1 MIEKGFIGLSDLM
14 KWSMVLPSDVNDKII
29 KAQSLSLKQYNL
41 TVRYLAEKSVLKR
54 FIITLKLLRIENKLK
69 ALANGR

>member
-29 KAQSLSLKQYNL
+29 KAQSLSLRQYNL
-41 TVRYLAEKSVLKR
+41 TVRYLNEKSVLKR
-54 FIITLKLLRIENKLK
+54 FIIGLKLFRIENKLK

>member
-14 KWSMVLPSDVNDKII
+14 KWSMVLPTDVNDKII
-29 KAQSLSLKQYNL
+29 NAQSLSLKQYNL
-41 TVRYLAEKSVLKR
+41 TVRYLTEKSVLKR

-69 ALANGR
+69 SLANGR

>member
-14 KWSMVLPSDVNDKII
+14 KWSMVLPTDVNDKII

>member
-14 KWSMVLPSDVNDKII
+14 KWSMVLPTDVNDKII
-29 KAQSLSLKQYNL
+29 NAQSLSLRQYNL
-41 TVRYLAEKSVLKR
+41 TVRYLNEKSVLKR
-54 FIITLKLLRIENKLK
+54 FIIGLKLFRIENKLK